1 MARIVVS
8 VWPGAEGS
16 SWVVKEDEARSLYT
30 TPSKA
35 AARAFAEQWAKD
47 RQPSLVKVHDANGE
61 IESEHTFPET
71 V

>member
-1 MARIVVS
+1 MPKIVVS
-8 VWPGAEGS
+8 VFPGSEGS
-16 SWVVKEDEARSLYT
+16 TWVVKEDEARSLYT

-47 RQPSLVKVHDANGE
+47 RQPSLVKVHDVNGA
-61 IESEHTFPET
+61 IESERTFPET